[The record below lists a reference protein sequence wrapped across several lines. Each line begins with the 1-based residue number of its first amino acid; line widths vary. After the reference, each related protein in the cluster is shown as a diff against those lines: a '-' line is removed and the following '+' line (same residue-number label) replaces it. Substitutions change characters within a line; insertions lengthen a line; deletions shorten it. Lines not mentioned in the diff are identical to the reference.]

1 MRTSLWFSRAGEEM
15 TEHSQQSTEL
25 ESLRREN
32 SMLPW
37 KVRRLEREA
46 ASMQPVVAVVK
57 RLKIWDFTPYGVI
70 PDDSWLALDRASAT
84 ELMRALAG
92 TDHWRPWQS
101 RIEPRPQP

>member
-1 MRTSLWFSRAGEEM
+1 M
-15 TEHSQQSTEL
+15 TEHNRQSAEL

-32 SMLPW
+32 GILQQ
-37 KVRRLEREA
+37 KVRRLEHEA
-46 ASMQPVVAVVK
+46 ASLQPVVAEVK

-84 ELMRALAG
+84 DLMRALAG

-101 RIEPRPQP
+101 SIEPRPQP